1 MAFPDPLRVLTL
13 DQSIFDVEGAVA
25 MTWKDIP
32 IYDLSTYRNLYPNQI
47 VEINAKTPSITGS
60 DSIINTAAVQAAGAV
75 TGTIT
80 NEFDLGPPAT
90 TTNQTKTV
98 ADDSVTATEPH
109 PWRKLVTLV
118 EFWDSATVGKA
129 IAALGVTL
137 TSGSTSVVVPDNR
150 LLTPGQAISGTGIP
164 VGSIIMDV
172 PAETPGSIK
181 ISQPATA
188 NGAQA
193 AVLTGGNCV
202 AYYFAPEGIGGA
214 PGCRILT

>member
-1 MAFPDPLRVLTL
+1 MAFPSALKVLTE
-13 DQSIFDVEGAVA
+13 DQSILQYDGAVA
-25 MTWKDIP
+25 VSWRHIS

-98 ADDSVTATEPH
+98 ADDSVTATEPR
-109 PWRKLVTLV
+109 PWEKIVTLV
-118 EFWDSATVGKA
+118 EFWDAAAVGQA
-129 IAALGVTL
+129 IAALSVTL
-137 TSGSTSVVVPDNR
+137 TSGSATITVPDNH

-164 VGSIIMDV
+164 LGSIILRLSVSDQTV
-172 PAETPGSIK
+172 AV
-181 ISQPATA
+181 ISQNATS
-188 NGAQA
+188 NGAQT
-193 AVLTGGNCV
+193 AVLTGSNR
-202 AYYFAPEGIGGA
+202 IGWYIFTESIGAA
-214 PGCRILT
+214 PGCSILT